1 MGVCS
6 EIRGDHISQH
16 FAFVIVAVVHSK
28 THSVCL
34 LHIYHQEV
42 LKMRFVWKMVDFS
55 FRTAVGFQPYTLSI
69 ITV

>member
-6 EIRGDHISQH
+6 EIRRDHISQH

-42 LKMRFVWKMVDFS
+42 LKMGFVWKMVDF
-55 FRTAVGFQPYTLSI
+55 FL
-69 ITV
+69 